1 MPELWFGPAADR
13 ALNELAADGSRRRL
27 FERVNALLDDLEHD
41 ANQRHL
47 RRHRFQIG
55 LWGVVVQSGSDE
67 WIVLWEPHSE
77 LDDAIVIQYVGP
89 SAF

>member
-1 MPELWFGPAADR
+1 MPDLWFGPAADR
-13 ALNELAADGSRRRL
+13 ALDELADDASRRRL
-27 FERVNALLDDLEHD
+27 FDRMNAVLEDLERD

>member
-1 MPELWFGPAADR
+1 
-13 ALNELAADGSRRRL
+13 
-27 FERVNALLDDLEHD
+27 LLDDLEHD

-77 LDDAIVIQYVGP
+77 LDDAIVIQYIGP